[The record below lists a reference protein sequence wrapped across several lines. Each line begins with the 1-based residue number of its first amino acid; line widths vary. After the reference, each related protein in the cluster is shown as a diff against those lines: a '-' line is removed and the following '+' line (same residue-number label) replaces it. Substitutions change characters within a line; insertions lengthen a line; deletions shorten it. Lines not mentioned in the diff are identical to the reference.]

1 MTAMTEEQDQTIDR
15 SRYRQI
21 LWFFARLIAHLLW
34 WDLLVGRVLKERVHR
49 TRPDRFRR
57 LARRF
62 RELAVRMGG
71 VMIKLG
77 QFLSTRVDVLPP
89 EITEELAGLQDEV
102 PPVPFDQIRGVIDAE
117 LTNAAAHF
125 ADIRAEP
132 LAAASLGQAHFAWL
146 ASNSQ
151 RPVVIK
157 VQRPGI
163 EGIVRTDLA
172 ALRVVARWTMRYPPI
187 RRRANVPALLEEF
200 AATLWEE
207 LDYISEADNAV
218 RFAEIFAGQPDILI
232 PIAFRQHSTGRVL
245 VLEDVSGIKVND
257 VEALVAAGVN
267 TAHVARRLMDAY
279 FRQIFHEGFFH
290 ADPHPG
296 NLFIIPE
303 PLPAGEEDIQDR
315 PFRLAFVDFG
325 MVGHVEELMGQ
336 NLKQLLIGVSRRDA
350 RTLTEAFRDLGFF
363 LPGSDL
369 DRITEAVNRVLAQ
382 MWGRNLLQLSQP
394 DPREVQEIGREFR
407 DLLFEFPFQI
417 PQDFIYLGRTMGILS
432 GLASVL
438 DPEINPWH
446 LMEQYGKQIIQS
458 RERRQMTLELLLE
471 SLRPFITVPGQLQRV
486 LADAESGRLR
496 LQTTPDRSL
505 LRRLDR
511 LERRTGR
518 LNWTILVAALYI
530 SGTLFFVDNLELVGI
545 VAWVVASL
553 ILLVNALI
561 RD

>member
-350 RTLTEAFRDLGFF
+350 RTLTEAFRIWVFF
-363 LPGSDL
+363 CRAAIWTALPRPSTGYWPRCGAATCCSSASPIRGRCRRSAASFEISCSSSRSRYP
-369 DRITEAVNRVLAQ
+369 RISSTWA
-382 MWGRNLLQLSQP
+382 GRWASYP
-394 DPREVQEIGREFR
+394 AWPRCWTPRS
-407 DLLFEFPFQI
+407 I
-417 PQDFIYLGRTMGILS
+417 PGI
-432 GLASVL
+432 
-438 DPEINPWH
+438 
-446 LMEQYGKQIIQS
+446 
-458 RERRQMTLELLLE
+458 
-471 SLRPFITVPGQLQRV
+471 
-486 LADAESGRLR
+486 
-496 LQTTPDRSL
+496 
-505 LRRLDR
+505 
-511 LERRTGR
+511 
-518 LNWTILVAALYI
+518 
-530 SGTLFFVDNLELVGI
+530 
-545 VAWVVASL
+545 
-553 ILLVNALI
+553 
-561 RD
+561 